1 MSATDNSRM
10 TVPPREENKK
20 EAPVTLVEAS
30 HLVFLDP
37 KRLRFFKHGATL
49 RLTVEEDRSY
59 LKVDILRAFP
69 LSEPSRFLSV
79 RDDANK
85 EAGLIVDPAELSV
98 ENRKLV
104 EEDLER
110 RYLVPAVHRIV
121 AAKERFG
128 TVDWTMETDR
138 GVCRFTTRNL
148 RENVQRPAPGRII
161 LNDVDSNRYDI
172 RNVDNL
178 SRESQELLFRHI

>member
-1 MSATDNSRM
+1 MSADQ
-10 TVPPREENKK
+10 ENQP
-20 EAPVTLVEAS
+20 EAPATLVEAS
-30 HLVFLDP
+30 QLVFLDA
-37 KRLRFFKHGATL
+37 KKLRFFKHGAIL

-59 LKVDILRAFP
+59 LNVSVLRAFP
-69 LSEPSRFLSV
+69 LSKPARFLSV
-79 RDDANK
+79 RDGANQ
-85 EAGLIVDPAELSV
+85 EVGLIVNPADLDV

-110 RYLVPAVHRIV
+110 RYLVPAVTLIV

-138 GVCRFTTRNL
+138 GLRRFTTRNL

-161 LNDVDSNRYDI
+161 LNDVDGNRYDI
-172 RNVDNL
+172 HNVDDL
-178 SRESQELLFRHI
+178 SLKSQELLFRHM